1 MSRAVNDQP
10 IRAIAAAIRDGKTTA
25 EAIVDEAIGR
35 HDRVGSSLDAYKLW
49 DPDRARA
56 EAAAADTLLKG
67 GLDAG
72 PLMGLPISIKDLYGV
87 NGMPTFAGTPKAL
100 PDEWRR
106 EGPVVAALREQLGVV
121 MGKTHTDE
129 FAFGGVGTNPHWPI
143 PRNPWDGSHHR
154 ACGGS
159 SSGAGVSLCE
169 GSAFVAM
176 GSDTG
181 GSVRIPAT
189 VTGNVG
195 LKISIGRWSADGIVP
210 LSTTFDTPGPLT
222 RSVEDSIVAFAV
234 IDPAHDD
241 AEALFQRLDGV
252 AVGDIRIGVATSHF
266 WDDCAPGVAE
276 AVKGALA
283 ELEKKGARL
292 ADLDLPE
299 APDAREMVFHRH
311 LFGVEAMSFI
321 NEQYPDR
328 LETMDPNVKYRMDIS
343 RDVSATEYYTA
354 LRQLKALA
362 VRADARLRHVDV
374 FVGPTTPG
382 PVPRLDRIEEPKAYN
397 TANALMTHN
406 TFPINLLE
414 MCAITVPV
422 GLDGDGMPVG
432 LQMVARHG
440 QEERLLAVAL
450 ACESVLG
457 TPRERLGTPPLC
469 A

>member
-1 MSRAVNDQP
+1 MSRSINDQP

-25 EAIVDEAIGR
+25 QAVVDEAVAR
-35 HDRVGSSLDAYKLW
+35 HDGAGAALDAYKLW
-49 DPDRARA
+49 DGERASG
-56 EAAAADTLLKG
+56 EAAAADALLAG
-67 GLDAG
+67 GLDVG

-87 NGMPTFAGTPKAL
+87 TGTPTFAGTPKAL
-100 PDEWRR
+100 PDDWTR
-106 EGPVVAALREQLGVV
+106 EGPVVKALRDHMGVV
-121 MGKTHTDE
+121 MGKTHTVE
-129 FAFGGVGTNPHWPI
+129 FAFGGVGTNPHWPN
-143 PRNPWDGSHHR
+143 PRNPWDADHHR

-169 GSAFVAM
+169 GSAFIAM

-189 VTGNVG
+189 LTGNVG
-195 LKISIGRWSADGIVP
+195 LKISAGRWSTDGIVP

-222 RSVEDSIVAFAV
+222 RSVEDAIVAFAV

-241 AEALFQRLDGV
+241 VEALYQRLDG
-252 AVGDIRIGVATSHF
+252 AAIGDVRIGVAVSHF

-276 AVKGALA
+276 AVRGALG
-283 ELEKKGARL
+283 ELEKAGARM

-299 APDAREMVFHRH
+299 APQAREMVFHRH

-343 RDVSATEYYTA
+343 KDVSATAYYTA
-354 LRQLKALA
+354 LRQLHDLA
-362 VRADARLRHVDV
+362 RRADERLRHIDV
-374 FVGPTTPG
+374 LVSPTTPG
-382 PVPRLDRIEEPKAYN
+382 PIARLDQITEPTTYN
-397 TANALMTHN
+397 ESNALMTHN

-414 MCAITVPV
+414 LCAVTIPV

-432 LQMVARHG
+432 LQMIARHG
-440 QEERLLAVAL
+440 EEERLLAVAL
-450 ACESVLG
+450 AAERVLG
-457 TPRERLGTPPLC
+457 TSRERLGTPPMC